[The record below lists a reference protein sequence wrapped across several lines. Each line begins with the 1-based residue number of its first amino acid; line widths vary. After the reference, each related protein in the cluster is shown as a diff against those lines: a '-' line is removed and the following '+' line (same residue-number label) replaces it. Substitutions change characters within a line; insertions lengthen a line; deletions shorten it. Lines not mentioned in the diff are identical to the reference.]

1 MTRIAVTGPRGRLG
15 SELVRRG
22 CMPITANITDYS
34 SLRNEIEY
42 LNPDVVINCASYTDV
57 DGCENAPRKAAEVN
71 TYGVYILC
79 QAFSG
84 KLIHISTDYIFDG
97 QSGPYKEEAT
107 PNPIS
112 IYGWS
117 KLGGELVLRDRP
129 DTLIVRTT
137 VLFDQFS
144 YNFVTSVLRRLASG
158 EPQPAPDSLY
168 GSPTYVPHLAE
179 SILSAID
186 MDLSGIINIVGNRVM
201 SRYRF
206 ALMISEIYG
215 QGWTSMYPGPV
226 TGHAPRPL
234 NAGLD
239 AGKAQLLGVPIYDP
253 LDGVREVINA
263 LEKVAA

>member
-1 MTRIAVTGPRGRLG
+1 MRIAVTGPRGRLG

-22 CMPITANITDYS
+22 CMPIEASILDWHD
-34 SLRNEIEY
+34 LRTEIDA
-42 LNPDVVINCASYTDV
+42 LDPDVVINCAAYTDV
-57 DGCENAPRKAAEVN
+57 DACENAPRKAAEVN
-71 TYGVYILC
+71 TYGVYMLC

-97 QSGPYKEEAT
+97 INGPYTEEDT
-107 PNPIS
+107 PSPIS

-144 YNFVTSVLRRLASG
+144 YNFVTSVIRRLLSG
-158 EPQPAPDSLY
+158 KTVTAPDLLY

-179 SILSAID
+179 AILQAV
-186 MDLSGIINIVGNRVM
+186 DLTGVINITGNRIM
-201 SRYRF
+201 SRLQF
-206 ALMISEIYG
+206 ARAIAKALGHGVTRIFD
-215 QGWTSMYPGPV
+215 GPI

-239 AGKAQLLGVPIYDP
+239 AGKAQLLGIPIYDP
-253 LDGVREVINA
+253 LEGVKEVINA
-263 LEKVAA
+263 LETMVAG